1 MAKLIGIAV
10 KPQKLQPM
18 QVLSAGELHIAE
30 GIVGDCRGQPGPRQ
44 VTLLSQAAW
53 HAACAELGVDLPWE
67 SRRANLL
74 VDDLPLHQSIGAH
87 IVLGD
92 AVLQITGET
101 DPCTRME
108 AVHPGLRDALSHH
121 WRGGVC
127 CRVLQG
133 GPLILGMPV
142 RLAPAQTNL
151 FHNKRQLW
159 NIDMKCFFRI
169 FFKTLRIVLGPF
181 VLLWEKLTTP
191 KGVIRPAQA
200 QQQVDQQCRSLALY
214 QFKTC
219 PFCIKVRREI
229 KRLSLNIE
237 LRDAQFEAENR
248 TALLQGG
255 GKAQTPCL
263 RITDEQG
270 NSQWMYESSAIIQYL
285 HKRFG

>member
-18 QVLSAGELHIAE
+18 LVLNAGELHIAE
-30 GIVGDCRGQPGPRQ
+30 GVVGDCRGQPGPRQ
-44 VTLLSQAAW
+44 VTLLSQSSW
-53 HAACAELGVDLPWE
+53 QAACAEVGVDFPWE
-67 SRRANLL
+67 ARRANLL
-74 VDDLPLHQSIGAH
+74 VDDLPLHQSIGVL

-92 AVLQITGET
+92 ALLEITGET
-101 DPCTRME
+101 DPCSRME

-133 GPLILGMPV
+133 GPLTLGMPV
-142 RLAPAQTNL
+142 KLAPGQTISFN
-151 FHNKRQLW
+151 NKQPLW

-169 FFKTLRIVLGPF
+169 FFKTLRATLGPF
-181 VLLWEKLTTP
+181 MLLWEKLTAP
-191 KGVIRPAQA
+191 KGVVRTAQA

-237 LRDAQFEAENR
+237 LRDAQHDADNR
-248 TALLQGG
+248 DALLEGG
-255 GKAQTPCL
+255 GKVQTPCL
-263 RITDEQG
+263 RITDTQG
-270 NSQWMYESSAIIQYL
+270 NSQWLYESSDIIQYL

>member
-18 QVLSAGELHIAE
+18 QVLSAGELSITGGVA
-30 GIVGDCRGQPGPRQ
+30 GDCRGQPGPRQ
-44 VTLLSQAAW
+44 VTLLSQSSW
-53 HAACAELGVDLPWE
+53 QTACAEIGVDLPWE
-67 SRRANLL
+67 ARRANLL
-74 VDDLPLHQSIGAH
+74 VDDLPLHQSIGTH

-92 AVLQITGET
+92 AVLEITGET
-101 DPCTRME
+101 DPCERME
-108 AVHPGLRDALSHH
+108 AVHPGLRTALSHN

-133 GPLILGMPV
+133 GPLAMGMPV
-142 RLAPAQTNL
+142 RLAPGQTIPFN
-151 FHNKRQLW
+151 NKQQLW
-159 NIDMKCFFRI
+159 NIDMKYFFRI
-169 FFKTLRIVLGPF
+169 FFRTLRTVLGPV

-191 KGVIRPAQA
+191 KGIGRPAQA

-237 LRDAQFEAENR
+237 LRDAQNNEQNR
-248 TALLQGG
+248 AALLQGG

-270 NSQWMYESSAIIQYL
+270 NSQWLYESADIIQYM
-285 HKRFG
+285 HTRFS

>member
-1 MAKLIGIAV
+1 MAQLTGIAV

-18 QVLSAGELHIAE
+18 QAISAGELRVAE
-30 GIVGDCRGQPGPRQ
+30 GVVGDCRGQPGPRQ
-44 VTLLSQAAW
+44 VTLLSQTAW
-53 HAACAELGVDLPWE
+53 QAACTELGVDLPWE
-67 SRRANLL
+67 TRRANLL

-87 IVLGD
+87 IVLGN
-92 AVLQITGET
+92 AVLEITGET

-108 AVHPGLRDALSHH
+108 AVHPGLRDALNRN

-142 RLAPAQTNL
+142 RLVPGQTAPFSNNQP
-151 FHNKRQLW
+151 LW
-159 NIDMKCFFRI
+159 NFDMKYFFRI

-181 VLLWEKLTTP
+181 MLLWEKLTTP
-191 KGVIRPAQA
+191 KGVVRPAQA

-219 PFCIKVRREI
+219 PFCLKVRREI

-237 LRDAQFEAENR
+237 LRDAQNDAQNR
-248 TALLQGG
+248 AALLEGG
-255 GKAQTPCL
+255 GQAQTPCL

-270 NSQWMYESSAIIQYL
+270 NSQWMYESSAIIQYM